1 MLEWRRN
8 SKVLRIPYVP
18 GLEQDFERL
27 ARRLDVRLRYTRG
40 RTLGN
45 LISKA
50 KLDKVEDLERGGVV
64 YGQKCGECDKMYVG
78 ETARRAN
85 EREKEHER
93 DLRQVNMRSAISE
106 RCHTSN
112 HQPDFDSFRV
122 LDVEKDWRRRK
133 IKESL
138 FIMANRTFNRDG
150 GVGVDRRWNG
160 ASCDFYL

>member
-1 MLEWRRN
+1 M
-8 SKVLRIPYVP
+8 
-18 GLEQDFERL
+18 

-40 RTLGN
+40 RTLGD
-45 LISKA
+45 LVSKA

-64 YGQKCGECDKMYVG
+64 YMYTGRSVENATRCTVYVG

-85 EREKEHER
+85 ERKQEHER

-160 ASCDFYL
+160 VSCDFYM